1 MRDASVDRP
10 IVVVGFGADVV
21 RGVLGEGYDYA
32 VQEQQLGT
40 GDAVRSALEFL
51 PDDSDWVF
59 ISPGDTP
66 AVDGEL
72 FLRLLKAAADAG
84 ADSAI
89 GVVKLDNPGSYGRVI
104 LGKGGVEQIVEAR
117 DCTPAQLAVQTV
129 NTGHYVIRASL
140 LKEVVPKFSAE
151 NDQREYYLTDF
162 VKLAT
167 EEGCAVA
174 PAMFD
179 SMDQAIGVNDRWQLA
194 EAAGIIR
201 NRLLK
206 ELAESGVTIVDPAS
220 TYVEAGVR
228 VGPDT
233 VLLPN
238 TFLEGATS
246 IGSRCLIG
254 PSTRLIDSVVN
265 DDSTVHMSY
274 LNTATVDAEC
284 SVGPFAHLRPGTR
297 LHRGVKVGNFVEI
310 KNAEVEENAKVPHLS
325 YVGDASVGAAA
336 NIGAGTITCNY
347 DGKKK
352 HRTEIGAGVFVG
364 SNSTLVAPLNLGHG
378 CFVAA
383 GSVITKDVPPDA
395 LAFGRARQ
403 EIKADWAKRWRE

>member
-1 MRDASVDRP
+1 MREAGVDRP

-32 VQEQQLGT
+32 LQEQQLGT
-40 GDAVRSALEFL
+40 GDAVRSALELL
-51 PDDSDWVF
+51 PEESDWVF

-66 AVDGEL
+66 AVDAEL
-72 FLRLLKAAADAG
+72 FLRLLNTAEAARADAAVG
-84 ADSAI
+84 T
-89 GVVKLDNPGSYGRVI
+89 VKLSDPGSYGRVI
-104 LGKGGVEQIVEAR
+104 LDEGRVKQIVEAR
-117 DCTPAQLAVQTV
+117 DCNSEQLSVQTV
-129 NTGHYVIRASL
+129 NTGHYVIRATL
-140 LKEVVPKFSAE
+140 LKKVVPKFSAE

-162 VKLAT
+162 VKLAN
-167 EEGCAVA
+167 EEGCSVV

-194 EAAGIIR
+194 EAAHIIR
-201 NRLLK
+201 FRILK
-206 ELAESGVTIVDPAS
+206 EIAESGVSIIDPAS
-220 TYVEAGVR
+220 TYIESGVR
-228 VGPDT
+228 IGPDT
-233 VLLPN
+233 VILSN

-246 IGSRCLIG
+246 IGANCLIG
-254 PSTRLIDSVVN
+254 PSTRIIDSVVN
-265 DDSTVHMSY
+265 DGSTVHMSY
-274 LNTATVDAEC
+274 LNTAIVDAEC

-325 YVGDASVGAAA
+325 YVGDASIGAAS

-352 HRTEIGAGVFVG
+352 HRTEIGTGVFVG
-364 SNSTLVAPLNLGHG
+364 SNSTLVAPLNLGDG
-378 CFVAA
+378 CFIAA